1 MTENGFSRAEL
12 LTLLSVNWLT
22 AKKELAMK
30 RAVLSLAILSL
41 VSVPAFAATATAP
54 LNISASVSAVCTIS
68 TSPVAFGAYDP
79 VVANA
84 ATDLNATGTVTV
96 ACTKGAA
103 ATIDLGNGGNFL
115 GGSRRMSSGI
125 DFLNYSLYKDAAR
138 TLVWGTGLAG
148 GTTQAY
154 LAASKAATAITV
166 FGTVPQNQDV
176 TVGAYSDVVLATIN
190 Y

>member
-1 MTENGFSRAEL
+1 
-12 LTLLSVNWLT
+12 
-22 AKKELAMK
+22 MK
-30 RAVLSLAILSL
+30 RTILSLAVLSLIA
-41 VSVPAFAATATAP
+41 VPTFAATATAN
-54 LNISASVSAVCTIS
+54 LNVSASVAAVCTIS

-84 ATDLNATGTVTV
+84 AANLNGTGTVTV

-103 ATIDLGNGGNFL
+103 ATIDLGNGNNL
-115 GGSRRMSSGI
+115 SGGSRRMSSGS
-125 DFLNYSLYKDAAR
+125 DFLNYSLFKDAAR
-138 TLVWGTGLAG
+138 TQVWGTGLAG

-154 LAASKAATAITV
+154 NAASKAATAVTV
-166 FGTVPQNQDV
+166 YGMVPQNQDV